1 MLYYIIFYYIILY
14 YIYIIYIHIFI
25 YIYIYVYIYL
35 YLYLYFYIYV
45 YIYIYFNHSS
55 LTCTWT
61 HALHSAA
68 MQTFHPLETWVI
80 EDEDGWISPSDRCWG
95 DRPQMKINKTSHMQ
109 TRSKSTPS
117 ARINKTSPQNDLCLT
132 QWGSTPQINWMKI
145 KIIAKGVINSRIT
158 SHHSADQKSEHPLK
172 PPTRIMAMK
181 NHHGARGGWD
191 KSQMKSLIRS
201 WAKMA
206 PRTGQCHWLNW
217 DDQPQC
223 CDHNNSNHINWTRSG
238 TTNKIEK
245 EDQSHPVP
253 RTVTLI
259 HLSLTYQPK
268 ISDPITVQR
277 RACEHMHCTRLLSKL
292 FILWRRG
299 WLRMK
304 MGGSAHQIDAGGID
318 PRWK

>member
-1 MLYYIIFYYIILY
+1 MTQTGLINPTLCDHNKWIFKIL
-14 YIYIIYIHIFI
+14 ITEPERVNENKIRSNATSATNCNIDPLIPHQPT
-25 YIYIYVYIYL
+25 VDKWP
-35 YLYLYFYIYV
+35 
-45 YIYIYFNHSS
+45 NHSS

-268 ISDPITVQR
+268 ISD
-277 RACEHMHCTRLLSKL
+277 H
-292 FILWRRG
+292 IL
-299 WLRMK
+299 
-304 MGGSAHQIDAGGID
+304 
-318 PRWK
+318 